1 MIATLIARLVALGCP
16 PGLAKPLLGIV
27 AALVILGALWGGK
40 CAYDR
45 SVIDK
50 HDAKV
55 EAKTAKAD
63 RKADSHAAE
72 QRRADDTRLTN
83 ETEELKR
90 STDHAQTNHERSLA
104 RARCIRLQ
112 QSARAA
118 GRQSPSCAGLNVP
131 R

>member
-1 MIATLIARLVALGCP
+1 MLSFLITAATGLVGP
-16 PGLAKPLLGIV
+16 KWAKPLV
-27 AALVILGALWGGK
+27 YAALALAAVGIFFGAKAIYDHNVIANNN
-40 CAYDR
+40 
-45 SVIDK
+45 
-50 HDAKV
+50 AKV

-63 RKADSHAAE
+63 RQADTHAAD
-72 QRRADDTRLTN
+72 QRRKDDNRLTN